1 MDDQSFREKIVSK
14 RSRSIVNIHQTEEAT
29 GKKSRD
35 DRKKQVQERHHPQLS
50 IARNSSETGGKRK
63 RLVLDDIRPEYEEPK
78 SPEVRK
84 NRPSE
89 LGNKLP
95 SIDGTE
101 QSSSNI
107 KKIANGA
114 LVIETR

>member
-1 MDDQSFREKIVSK
+1 M
-14 RSRSIVNIHQTEEAT
+14 
-29 GKKSRD
+29 
-35 DRKKQVQERHHPQLS
+35 
-50 IARNSSETGGKRK
+50 
-63 RLVLDDIRPEYEEPK
+63 LDDIGPEYEELK

-84 NRPSE
+84 NRPGE

-114 LVIETR
+114 LVIETRQKPKRNSIDPKTDKQDNQPNSGKGDRLGYEVPSRRGKSQLDE